1 MLKKKKKIKLY
12 FKDGFFS
19 LEVNISKDID
29 TSKEMYSNIYFII
42 VCY

>member
-1 MLKKKKKIKLY
+1 MLKKKKIKLY
-12 FKDGFFS
+12 FKDGFLFS